1 MPKLLLLSTILL
13 LVGCCGD
20 KQDKQEQN
28 MSSSVNL
35 NFLRDHKQF
44 PEDITQAVERL
55 ENML

>member
-28 MSSSVNL
+28 MSITVNL
-35 NFLRDHKQF
+35 NFLRDH
-44 PEDITQAVERL
+44 ITQAVERL